1 MNKGKLKREN
11 VPWNMGHAVRPC
23 GLGSGRFGI
32 SIKLHTPSL
41 ALSTILR
48 LSTTVVELP
57 TVGITLT
64 TALLMLASVTVLTSV
79 LIWASVGTIIL
90 HTYILY
96 CIPIIKSRTTI
107 TLPMSVIWLKATII
121 ISVTGK
127 WDKIMSPTSST
138 ILSKRFWRWHWA
150 FFVSVV
156 LLKWFTLEITWFV
169 IFMGICPKFFWIP
182 SLGRILSWRKW
193 STILVLLAKREGS
206 RFILRLVLRPPIEE
220 IRIQYSIKQL
230 TWMYVSLLVKA

>member
-1 MNKGKLKREN
+1 M
-11 VPWNMGHAVRPC
+11 
-23 GLGSGRFGI
+23 FGI

-64 TALLMLASVTVLTSV
+64 TALLMLASVIVLTSV
-79 LIWASVGTIIL
+79 LIWASVGTTIL
-90 HTYILY
+90 HTHISYYIPIIKSRTTITLPLSVTHISY

-107 TLPMSVIWLKATII
+107 TLPLSVIRLKATII
-121 ISVTGK
+121 MSVTRK
-127 WDKIMSPTSST
+127 WDKITSPTSST
-138 ILSKRFWRWHWA
+138 MLSKRFWRWHWA
-150 FFVSVV
+150 FFVCVV
-156 LLKWFTLEITWFV
+156 LLKWFTLETTWFV

-193 STILVLLAKREGS
+193 STILVLSAKREGS
-206 RFILRLVLRPPIEE
+206 RFILRLVRRPPIAE
-220 IRIQYSIKQL
+220 IRIQYWIKQL